1 MLDNVGLVRICSL
14 GNTFKIMI
22 EIFRKGFRLDIA
34 PSQIVTFKKSQNL
47 NGIQERYAYSNT
59 ISLEKTANNKKL
71 LELFDLP
78 TNKVSS
84 LMNGYEVDIVLNGSI
99 HLRNQTLKIQK
110 EGLEKIDTYL
120 LYSDN
125 ALVIKLKE
133 TFINSVARGYLYKK
147 TVSDFLAKS
156 VFMETQEKSGLY
168 VIEEM
173 PLAINLQEL
182 VEKMFTDNN
191 YAVYGDF
198 FNVSESFKDYFVAA
212 NTGTYQIYA
221 GIGDGFA
228 PTFDVALD
236 SFAFL
241 NQVLAFFN
249 CYAEVDGTYKT
260 VVINKW
266 ANLEGFKTNYIDYS
280 NFYVNYQDYT
290 FQSKLAKRNEMTYS
304 DSGTLFNSF
313 FANFISSQDKA
324 TYLSSAFG
332 AGTLNLFEDSEI
344 LEGGLIAVRPNNEVG
359 ETSAIRI
366 FKLSDDATTGTVYV
380 NGSPVTVTNKRAFP
394 VSMQTVYT
402 EFHKA
407 YTDFILT
414 PLVTN
419 IQFRYDAILATTFS
433 LTKVFFIEQLSSYWI
448 PLEINFST
456 KKDLITIKA
465 MLVKKRKVLSPLLN
479 DFNSIILNFKEKALF
494 PLDFLKSMYPM
505 PPNEYAWDIVIFKSY
520 NQDFNRLYINDVL
533 IPAAT
538 LPQAFSLAD
547 IVTMKVEANK
557 PSDTQADFNSDSL
570 YIQAIDTNGGVS
582 NEAYI
587 NIQHTGVAS
596 LESNF
601 YQVAPLSYSRND
613 FDSGSLNIMPF
624 TYTMGLKPNLNDTI
638 TSIAPFVVGTAPDDT
653 YNMVVASEP
662 YTDVKV
668 VIEPFQLYLKT
679 QNNGIGK
686 ARAIARI
693 IMFDGVTAIQLY
705 EIGAA
710 DNQTINVTTPKIER
724 VITSFPTTRKI
735 RVYVQYF
742 FDNRRGSNS
751 GSMNVETTVTDAVV
765 TISTIK
771 AL

>member
-1 MLDNVGLVRICSL
+1 
-14 GNTFKIMI
+14 MI

-125 ALVIKLKE
+125 ALVVQLKQ
-133 TFINSVARGYLYKK
+133 TFINNVASAYLYKK

-173 PLAINLQEL
+173 PLAINLQDL
-182 VEKMFTDNN
+182 VKKMFTDNN

-198 FNVSESFKDYFVAA
+198 FNASESFKDYFVAA
-212 NTGTYQIYA
+212 NTGTYQVYA

-228 PTFDVALD
+228 PTFDDALD
-236 SFAFL
+236 SFTFL

-249 CYAEVDGTYKT
+249 CYAEVDDTYRT

-266 ANLEGFKTNYIDYS
+266 TNLDKFKNNYVDYS
-280 NFYVNYQDYT
+280 RFYVNYQDYT
-290 FQSKLAKRNEMTYS
+290 FQSRLAKRNEMTYS
-304 DSGTLFNSF
+304 DSGTLFNTF

-324 TYLSSAFG
+324 TYLASAFG
-332 AGTLNLFEDSEI
+332 SGTLNLFEDSEI

-366 FKLSDDATTGTVYV
+366 FKISDDTFLGTVYV
-380 NGSPVTVTNKRAFP
+380 NGSPITVTNKRAIP

-419 IQFRYDAILATTFS
+419 IQFRYDAILAATFS

-456 KKDLITIKA
+456 KKDFITIKA
-465 MLVKKRKVLSPLLN
+465 FLVKKRKVISPLLN
-479 DFNSIILNFKEKALF
+479 NFNSIILNFKEKALF

-520 NQDFNRLYINDVL
+520 NQDLNSLYINDVL
-533 IPAAT
+533 VPAAS
-538 LPQAFSLAD
+538 LPQAFALAD
-547 IVTMKVEANK
+547 IATMKVEANK

-601 YQVAPLSYSRND
+601 VQLNPISYSRND
-613 FDSGSLNIMPF
+613 FDNAILRIMPL
-624 TYTMGLKPNLNDTI
+624 TYIVGLKPNLNNTV
-638 TSIAPFVVGTAPDDT
+638 TSVAPIIGPDQPSDT
-653 YNMVVASEP
+653 YNLVQTIEDYTNVKMVIS
-662 YTDVKV
+662 
-668 VIEPFQLYLKT
+668 PFTIFLRT
-679 QNNGIGK
+679 ENNGIGK
-686 ARAIARI
+686 ARAKAQI
-693 IMFDGVTAIQLY
+693 IVYDGVTELQLY
-705 EIGAA
+705 EVNSA
-710 DNQTINVTTPKIER
+710 DNASRTFNIPQLTATFASVP
-724 VITSFPTTRKI
+724 SGRKLRMFI
-735 RVYVQYF
+735 YYKF
-742 FDNRRGSNS
+742 ENRRGSSS
-751 GSMNVETTVTDAVV
+751 GSIDIETIVSNAVV